1 LFVDS
6 GGRRLVHARCVVV
19 GVMPIMC
26 GFRVENVKKK
36 IPLFAASCVGD
47 DNLSAHRGKLKAQ
60 KGGLLCGLL
69 FVGCL
74 FFLLLASCPHASLLE
89 TAVWRDLVCNGRVGF
104 SPKISRSEDA
114 HLLVS
119 NLDSWYFTNVN
130 QNNNDQCVTTK
141 NRCQQDG

>member
-1 LFVDS
+1 MFVDS
-6 GGRRLVHARCVVV
+6 GRRLVHARCVVAV

-26 GFRVENVKKK
+26 GFRVENVKK

-74 FFLLLASCPHASLLE
+74 FFLLLASCPRASLLE
-89 TAVWRDLVCNGRVGF
+89 TAVCGGT
-104 SPKISRSEDA
+104 SSAMEE
-114 HLLVS
+114 
-119 NLDSWYFTNVN
+119 LDSH
-130 QNNNDQCVTTK
+130 QK
-141 NRCQQDG
+141 